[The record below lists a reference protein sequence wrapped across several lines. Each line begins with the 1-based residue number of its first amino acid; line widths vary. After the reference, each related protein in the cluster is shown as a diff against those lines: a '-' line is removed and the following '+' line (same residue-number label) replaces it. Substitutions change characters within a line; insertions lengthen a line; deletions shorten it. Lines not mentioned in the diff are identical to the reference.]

1 MDYLFLYLLQVVDVI
16 EGIQIA
22 LGFFVVSTIIL
33 YIVMGFITNFEFDNY
48 KGPDTYGDLSK
59 DFGVNCSNWC
69 KKCLTI
75 FGTIFLITFFIPTKT
90 TTLMLGGLF
99 LGKKVVNQIST
110 DDKVKKIDTII
121 SLELDKR
128 IKELNRELNTK
139 TTQGGANVQ

>member
-22 LGFFVVSTIIL
+22 LGFFVALIVIL
-33 YIVMGFITNFEFDNY
+33 YVVMGFITRFEFGSY
-48 KGPDTYGDLSK
+48 EGPDTYGDLNK

-99 LGKKVVNQIST
+99 LGKKVVNQMST
-110 DDKVKKIDTII
+110 DDKIKKIDTII

-128 IKELNRELNTK
+128 IKELSRELNTT

>member
-22 LGFFVVSTIIL
+22 LGFFVVLIVIL
-33 YIVMGFITNFEFDNY
+33 YIIMGFVTRFEFGSY
-48 KGPDTYGDLSK
+48 KGPDTYGDLDK
-59 DFGVNCSNWC
+59 AFGVNCSNWC
-69 KKCLTI
+69 KKCLTV
-75 FGTIFLITFFIPTKT
+75 FGIIFLITFFIPTKT

-128 IKELNRELNTK
+128 IKELKRELNTT